1 MCPHRTPPPP
11 VYVIH
16 SRNNGGGAGVMAA
29 GDRPAS
35 PAILNGGTRDASSDH
50 ECGGALATA
59 PFNESTLSLSL
70 MVYGAVEAGGGSGG
84 QRTLILGVSASAK
97 QTNAEHS
104 KTKQQLYKYKKVQK

>member
-1 MCPHRTPPPP
+1 
-11 VYVIH
+11 VIH

-70 MVYGAVEAGGGSGG
+70 SWCMVLSRPVVALVGKGP
-84 QRTLILGVSASAK
+84 
-97 QTNAEHS
+97 
-104 KTKQQLYKYKKVQK
+104 